1 MRVSDQIDP
10 YLRDRVLRHELTPLT
25 ARNHRSALGAFAVI
39 VGEVTCEEVSYHHV
53 ERWLVSRRFLCA
65 STRRSQFSALR
76 SFFRWLQRRHLIDR
90 NPTDDVPAPKN
101 PRSVPRAL
109 AVDDVARLLAACPDH
124 RARAVVWLMVGL
136 GLRCCEVAHLELGEW
151 DRGRDLIT
159 VTGKGEHQR
168 TLPVPAEVSAALA
181 AYILQHPALCG
192 PVVRSYR
199 RPNDGLEPDTISHMV
214 QQWMVDAGL
223 KRRPRDGVSAHSLRH
238 TCASDVLD
246 ACHDLRVVQQ
256 MLGHQHLATTAIYLR
271 RADLSQM
278 RDAMAGR
285 RYRAKVEDVG

>member
-1 MRVSDQIDP
+1 
-10 YLRDRVLRHELTPLT
+10 
-25 ARNHRSALGAFAVI
+25 
-39 VGEVTCEEVSYHHV
+39 
-53 ERWLVSRRFLCA
+53 
-65 STRRSQFSALR
+65 
-76 SFFRWLQRRHLIDR
+76 
-90 NPTDDVPAPKN
+90 
-101 PRSVPRAL
+101 
-109 AVDDVARLLAACPDH
+109 
-124 RARAVVWLMVGL
+124 
-136 GLRCCEVAHLELGEW
+136 
-151 DRGRDLIT
+151 
-159 VTGKGEHQR
+159 
-168 TLPVPAEVSAALA
+168 
-181 AYILQHPALCG
+181 
-192 PVVRSYR
+192 
-199 RPNDGLEPDTISHMV
+199 V